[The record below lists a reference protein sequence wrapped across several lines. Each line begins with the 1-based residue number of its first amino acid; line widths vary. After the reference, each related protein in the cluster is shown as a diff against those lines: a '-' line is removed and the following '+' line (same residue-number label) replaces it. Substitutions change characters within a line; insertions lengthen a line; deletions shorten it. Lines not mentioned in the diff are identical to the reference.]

1 MADGT
6 EVDERVT
13 EELVEQGYWP
23 PGTLILLDKQVFVI
37 IGYSFWGWIHDC
49 DDSEV
54 FYDVTLHHVGTS
66 IVSCFPLLK
75 IVQKAEIYKEEK

>member
-6 EVDERVT
+6 EIDAKVT

-23 PGTLILLDKQVFVI
+23 TGTLVSLDRQVFMI
-37 IGYSFWGWIHDC
+37 MGYSFGGWIHDC

-54 FYDVTLHHVGTS
+54 FYDVVLHHVATG
-66 IVSCFPLLK
+66 IVSVFPLLK
-75 IVQKAEIYKEEK
+75 IVQKAEIYREEK

>member
-6 EVDERVT
+6 EVDEKVT
-13 EELVEQGYWP
+13 EQLVEQGYWP
-23 PGTLILLDKQVFVI
+23 PGTLISLDRQVFVI
-37 IGYSFWGWIHDC
+37 IGYSFWGWLHDC

-54 FYDVTLHHVGTS
+54 FYDVTLHHVGTG